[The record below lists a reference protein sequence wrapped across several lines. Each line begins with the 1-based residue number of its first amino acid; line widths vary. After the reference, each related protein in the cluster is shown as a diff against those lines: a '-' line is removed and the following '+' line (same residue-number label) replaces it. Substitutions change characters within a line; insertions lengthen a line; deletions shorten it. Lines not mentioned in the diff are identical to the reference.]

1 MPARAELATAAAA
14 LNIDSTLAK
23 YQNDSVLEQA
33 VRYAQANLVGAAGT
47 ATTLTPPASEKAKI
61 SGGKNV

>member
-1 MPARAELATAAAA
+1 MPARADLVVAAAS

-23 YQNDSVLEQA
+23 YNNDSVLEQA
-33 VRYAQANLVGAAGT
+33 VKYAQANLTGAAGS
-47 ATTLTPPASEKAKI
+47 ATTLTPPATEKAKI